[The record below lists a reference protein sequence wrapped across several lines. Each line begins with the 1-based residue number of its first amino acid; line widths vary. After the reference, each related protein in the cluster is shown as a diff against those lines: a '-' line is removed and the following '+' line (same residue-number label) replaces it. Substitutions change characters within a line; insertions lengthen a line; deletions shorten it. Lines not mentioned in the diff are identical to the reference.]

1 MAEPRTIEFVRQSKE
16 FIDRD
21 YLEGLIEFVKEY
33 HQDDTIAW
41 DYILQKLY
49 IHACLRKK
57 LAISEKILE
66 YIVLLDPIQQI
77 AIRQM
82 IPYGKWLLQRGGSSS
97 NQQSQ

>member
-16 FIDRD
+16 FVDRG

-33 HQDDTIAW
+33 QQDDTIAW
-41 DYILQKLY
+41 DYVLQKLY
-49 IHACLRKK
+49 VHACLRKK
-57 LAISEKILE
+57 LEISEKILE

-82 IPYGKWLLQRGGSSS
+82 IPYGKWLLQRQVSSS
-97 NQQSQ
+97 Q